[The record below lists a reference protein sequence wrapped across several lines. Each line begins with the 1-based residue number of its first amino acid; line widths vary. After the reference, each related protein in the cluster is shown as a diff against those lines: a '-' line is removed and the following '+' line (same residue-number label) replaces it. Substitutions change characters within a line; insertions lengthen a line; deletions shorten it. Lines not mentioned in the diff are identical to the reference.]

1 VIDTALDGVALA
13 VLMLVLALAFV
24 PPQD

>member
-1 VIDTALDGVALA
+1 VSTVPEGVMLA
-13 VLMLVLALAFV
+13 VFMLVLALAFV